1 MPSLATSWKSNSAG
15 TVWTFQLRKG
25 VKFRTGKP
33 FTSADV
39 VYTFRRLLDPKTGSE
54 GASQMSF
61 LKPSGIEAAG
71 PYAVKFITA
80 KPVAELPLLIT
91 NKNTFI
97 VQNGASTNT
106 LRTKGAGT
114 GPFIPVDFKP
124 IKQIETYKR
133 NPNYR
138 QAGLPKAA
146 CLDVYQIVEP
156 TSMLAAMQT
165 GQVDFAQQI
174 DFSILP
180 ALKNNKKINL
190 IATGASTSMTMWTEE
205 MPRRRV
211 ERRGDDNVVARP
223 EQLALKPGAG
233 IVNIARGGLI
243 DQDALIVALDDGRVG
258 GAVLDVVVPQ
268 PLPPESPLWAHPRV
282 IVTSHIS
289 GSSPEGA
296 GRSIDLFCL
305 NLPLY
310 LDGDVGRLGNLV
322 DLADHL

>member
-1 MPSLATSWKSNSAG
+1 MQKPRLRILLPVTLVAVTAGVAGYGGSASSAADRASKCVKFAGIASSGNKNSLDPAQQPTDQNSIQVSAAYNRLTTEDDNWKVMPSLATSWKSNSSG

-25 VKFRTGKP
+25 VKFWTGKP

-61 LKPSGIEAAG
+61 LTPSGIQPAG
-71 PYAVKFITA
+71 KYAVKFITA

-97 VQNGASTNT
+97 VQNGSSTNT

-114 GPFIPVDFKP
+114 GPFIPVNFQP

-133 NPNYR
+133 HPNYW
-138 QAGLPKAA
+138 QAGLPKAT

-165 GQVDFAQQI
+165 GQVDFSQQI

-180 ALKNNKKINL
+180 ALK
-190 IATGASTSMTMWTEE
+190 
-205 MPRRRV
+205 
-211 ERRGDDNVVARP
+211 
-223 EQLALKPGAG
+223 
-233 IVNIARGGLI
+233 
-243 DQDALIVALDDGRVG
+243 
-258 GAVLDVVVPQ
+258 
-268 PLPPESPLWAHPRV
+268 
-282 IVTSHIS
+282 
-289 GSSPEGA
+289 
-296 GRSIDLFCL
+296 
-305 NLPLY
+305 
-310 LDGDVGRLGNLV
+310 
-322 DLADHL
+322 